1 MLISSWMVM
10 YWMSYANACNTQ
22 KHTCSMHIQISSSL
36 IGCAKWWSVMD
47 HVEGC
52 MCQGIMD
59 NRWASC
65 LYERPCLLK
74 LYAEW
79 PFEAT
84 NPTYDN
90 SHPHISNRLT
100 IGLKHPI
107 SICTSH
113 HCHCNFNMMG
123 GITLIKVL
131 FGHWSN
137 HLGGISSYNLDSG
150 KCAPQSGWRLNDT
163 PMLWCLSE

>member
-1 MLISSWMVM
+1 MVISSWMVM
-10 YWMSYANACNTQ
+10 YWMSYVNACNTH

-65 LYERPCLLK
+65 LYGSSCLLK

-90 SHPHISNRLT
+90 SHPHISNTDLPLDWNIQYLYVHLIT
-100 IGLKHPI
+100 VIAI
-107 SICTSH
+107 SIWWEVSLWSKFYLGTDPITWEVFHPTIWIQESVPLRV
-113 HCHCNFNMMG
+113 G
-123 GITLIKVL
+123 GDLMIHPCYGV
-131 FGHWSN
+131 
-137 HLGGISSYNLDSG
+137 
-150 KCAPQSGWRLNDT
+150 
-163 PMLWCLSE
+163 